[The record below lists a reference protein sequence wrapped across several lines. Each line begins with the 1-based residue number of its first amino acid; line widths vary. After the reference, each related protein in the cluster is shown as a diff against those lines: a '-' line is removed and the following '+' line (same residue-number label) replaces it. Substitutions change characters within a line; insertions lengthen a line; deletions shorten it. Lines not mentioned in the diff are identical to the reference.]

1 MEPGFYEPDDT
12 RWKEK
17 IIKPMTAGG
26 AHFTTPKSHSAI
38 LNTANNV
45 KMYISTPSKGYN
57 PETDTFDAPAYDS
70 KVAELV
76 KLLTTGAGAP
86 FPGVKPTIR
95 KYDRPKNA
103 AEIEKFRKMSNGK
116 MLIEYTSHQYDNSM
130 DEPAAGQTA
139 MFRVWLE
146 KQMYPEHEWVVVPAT
161 CELAPKS
168 PTKKPTLKERF
179 FSFADRRA
187 AKPKAKASSSKNAC
201 ARPTST
207 TKSVKPT
214 VTTKAVKPT
223 TTKKAVQ
230 PTTTKKATLPKSTK
244 SPVKP
249 KTTKK
254 VKATATKKATKPK
267 ATKKATKCKKGKKC

>member
-1 MEPGFYEPDDT
+1 
-12 RWKEK
+12 
-17 IIKPMTAGG
+17 
-26 AHFTTPKSHSAI
+26 
-38 LNTANNV
+38 
-45 KMYISTPSKGYN
+45 
-57 PETDTFDAPAYDS
+57 
-70 KVAELV
+70 
-76 KLLTTGAGAP
+76 
-86 FPGVKPTIR
+86 
-95 KYDRPKNA
+95 
-103 AEIEKFRKMSNGK
+103 MSNDK
-116 MLIEYTSHQYDNSM
+116 MLTEYTSHQYENSI

-168 PTKKPTLKERF
+168 PTKKPSLKERF

-187 AKPKAKASSSKNAC
+187 ATPKAKASSSKNSC

-214 VTTKAVKPT
+214 ATKKATKPT

-230 PTTTKKATLPKSTK
+230 PTTSKKATLLKSTMN
-244 SPVKP
+244 PAKP

-254 VKATATKKATKPK
+254 VKATATKKATTPK